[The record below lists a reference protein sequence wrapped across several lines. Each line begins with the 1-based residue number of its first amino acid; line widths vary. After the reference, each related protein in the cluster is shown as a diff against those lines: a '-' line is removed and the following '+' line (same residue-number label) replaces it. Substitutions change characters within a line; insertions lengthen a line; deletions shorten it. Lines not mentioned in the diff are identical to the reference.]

1 MVHLELSDI
10 RGRNIKWQ
18 KHFIRN
24 CRFFFFFKPKNLPY
38 NPAIQFLGIY
48 PGEMKASINKN
59 TCT

>member
-10 RGRNIKWQ
+10 SGRNIKWQ

-24 CRFFFFFKPKNLPY
+24 SQFFFKPKNLPY

-48 PGEMKASINKN
+48 PREMKASINKK
-59 TCT
+59 TYT